1 MWPLCQLLT
10 EKTDSP
16 VQTSIIA
23 SEVFGCRQSC
33 VALHKYTSL
42 RAAAVFEL
50 PLVSTLIPGLTNT
63 DN

>member
-1 MWPLCQLLT
+1 MWLLCQLLF
-10 EKTDSP
+10 KPKCKDRL
-16 VQTSIIA
+16 IA

-42 RAAAVFEL
+42 RAATVFEH